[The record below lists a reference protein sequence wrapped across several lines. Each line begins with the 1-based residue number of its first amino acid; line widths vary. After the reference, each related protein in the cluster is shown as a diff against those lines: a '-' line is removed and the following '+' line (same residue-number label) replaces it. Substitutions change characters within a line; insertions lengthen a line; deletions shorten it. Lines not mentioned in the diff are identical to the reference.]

1 MKIGGLSQSLRRW
14 QGELKLRRSPL
25 IFTRGITVYEILAT
39 KFSSSD
45 STPQARLK
53 GQITVSI
60 LWKGIQY
67 QIEFL
72 DKTGGLTRRISQL
85 IIENNILFSNVSN
98 GLWEEKGERHHNLSV
113 TVFMTSELIRVGKT
127 RMSRW
132 WLLYTSVM

>member
-1 MKIGGLSQSLRRW
+1 MARRIKTPTFTSDIHERHYGIRNSSHKILILRFNSAS
-14 QGELKLRRSPL
+14 EVKRSD
-25 IFTRGITVYEILAT
+25 YC
-39 KFSSSD
+39 
-45 STPQARLK
+45 
-53 GQITVSI
+53 TVSI
-60 LWKGIQY
+60 LRKGIQY